1 MRVSL
6 IVMLCF
12 TLGVAAPE
20 APEYSPPLV
29 GGTVVS
35 IEQEALSMIL
45 RMPAGDI
52 RSFAAIDR
60 RLFQGINVGD
70 HVSIETNEDGMVTK
84 LIKLPTDP
92 SN

>member
-1 MRVSL
+1 MWISL
-6 IVMLCF
+6 IVILCC

-20 APEYSPPLV
+20 APDYTPPLI

-35 IEQEALSMIL
+35 IEQETLSVTL
-45 RMPAGDI
+45 RMPAGEI
-52 RSFAAIDR
+52 RSFVAIDR
-60 RLFQGINVGD
+60 RLFQGISIGD
-70 HVSIETNEDGMVTK
+70 HVSIEMNDEGRVTK

>member
-1 MRVSL
+1 MRASL
-6 IVMLCF
+6 IVILF
-12 TLGVAAPE
+12 GALGVAAPE
-20 APEYSPPLV
+20 APDYSPPLI

-35 IEQEALSMIL
+35 IEQEALSVTL

-52 RSFAAIDR
+52 RSFVAIDR
-60 RLFQGINVGD
+60 RLFQGITICD
-70 HVSIETNEDGMVTK
+70 HVSIEMNDEGTVTK